1 MRPAGLTLIVRTAV
15 GAVTAVAVELLVA
28 AMLEVVAALLEVVAA
43 VLEVVAAMLEV
54 VAAML
59 EVVAALLAEAA
70 LIAEADDE
78 LAAACST
85 AGRAAV

>member
-1 MRPAGLTLIVRTAV
+1 MLTAPCPADVSGVWATLRPAGLTLIAGTAV
-15 GAVTAVAVELLVA
+15 VAVTAAVAVELLVA

-43 VLEVVAAMLEV
+43 
-54 VAAML
+54 
-59 EVVAALLAEAA
+59 

-78 LAAACST
+78 LAAACSI